1 MFKFQKAGWGG
12 LLFKGTLRIEQQLNK
27 LQLGDLCLKYHIIF
41 ITIVILPFKTMYF
54 SRCCLLNTS
63 NNPTDSSNEIY
74 QTLYQSVNWEDTKAK
89 KIEIDDSF
97 PHDVYSEKV
106 RYVNKKTDNRIRVT
120 PRTYIKYY
128 GENQLS
134 HEGQKVPQESTSEL
148 VVNVKGG
155 KNTSSKT
162 SIYAKYRS

>member
-1 MFKFQKAGWGG
+1 M
-12 LLFKGTLRIEQQLNK
+12 
-27 LQLGDLCLKYHIIF
+27 
-41 ITIVILPFKTMYF
+41 
-54 SRCCLLNTS
+54 
-63 NNPTDSSNEIY
+63 
-74 QTLYQSVNWEDTKAK
+74 
-89 KIEIDDSF
+89 
-97 PHDVYSEKV
+97 
-106 RYVNKKTDNRIRVT
+106 NKKTDNRIRVT

-134 HEGQKVPQESTSEL
+134 HEGQKVPQQSTSEL